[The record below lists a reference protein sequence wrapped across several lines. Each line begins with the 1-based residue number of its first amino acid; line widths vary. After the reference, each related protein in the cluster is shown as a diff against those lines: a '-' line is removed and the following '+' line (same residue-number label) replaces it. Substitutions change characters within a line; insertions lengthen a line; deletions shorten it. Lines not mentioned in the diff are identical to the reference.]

1 MDKKHFYLL
10 SIAVNIF
17 LSCSYSN
24 PNHKELFHPGQESLF
39 LQRTD
44 SLLLPLD
51 EVTPN
56 ITYASCFNDS
66 TNIFYFFGND
76 HIVAYDICS
85 GAQLYTIPVEKEH
98 IKRLSSFH
106 VVTDT
111 CIAVVD
117 YDGQAICCISREGAL
132 LSKTE
137 VNTEIDLPLM
147 GASPIFD
154 LGERYYFTSKISD
167 NECSLVS
174 LDKKNNR
181 INAFLPYPD
190 IYKYNWGALL
200 FRIPYA
206 CYNKDS
212 YLITVSFPADHYLYS
227 FNCRDNSVEKKFAG
241 SKYIKETVPIHTSA
255 KKEIDNE
262 TELTHYARTDTYSN
276 ILYDKFN
283 KVYYRIAELKSK
295 TVSRLHAKKLSVII
309 LDKDFKISGET
320 LLTDPF
326 ISTYR
331 YTPFVSEKGLHLQLV
346 SSEEKIIFGIYNI
359 MKNE

>member
-1 MDKKHFYLL
+1 MYKKHFYLL
-10 SIAVNIF
+10 AIALNIF

-24 PNHKELFHPGQESLF
+24 PNHTALLHPGQESLL

-44 SLLLPLD
+44 SLLLLLD

-76 HIVAYDICS
+76 HIVAYNICS

-154 LGERYYFTSKISD
+154 LGERYYFTSKTSD

-206 CYNKDS
+206 CYSKESNR
-212 YLITVSFPADHYLYS
+212 ITVSFPAEHFLYS
-227 FNCRDNSVEKKFAG
+227 FNCRDNSIEKTFAG

-255 KKEIDNE
+255 KKEVDNE
-262 TELTHYARTDTYSN
+262 TELEHYARSGSYSN
-276 ILYDKFN
+276 ILYDRFN
-283 KVYYRIAELKSK
+283 QVYYRIAELKTGAFSK
-295 TVSRLHAKKLSVII
+295 VQAKPLSVII
-309 LDKDFKISGET
+309 LDKEFHILGET
-320 LLTDPF
+320 LLNDRF
-326 ISTYR
+326 IPTYR
-331 YTPFVSEKGLHLQLV
+331 YTPFVSKNGLHLQLI
-346 SSEEKIIFGIYNI
+346 SSEEEIIFGIYNL